1 MKVEAAQVNMEM
13 VESHSSS
20 NDDAVQQIDINF
32 ENIFYNVSVPKQ
44 KGKRLHA
51 LSVLAL
57 ELVN

>member
-1 MKVEAAQVNMEM
+1 M